1 MPFTYEVE
9 LTQRP
14 IARRP
19 IALNKESILVEILFL
34 YIFKIS
40 LSPSWAIMLILLSTS
55 QPPVCVRKYD
65 NVIPTWVLAGLNYFT
80 DGTTRPPRLDERLE
94 TLLNALTEII

>member
-80 DGTTRPPRLDERLE
+80 DVKDFSGFFN
-94 TLLNALTEII
+94 LLNKF